1 MQERDGLIVVLKKR
15 GACRIIALHMQYMER
30 VMKTA
35 AIPAVRVP
43 PELRQAAEEVL
54 HTGETLS
61 GFVEEAVRRNV
72 EFRQV
77 QGAFIARGLASA
89 QASRK
94 SGKYVSAT
102 AVLGKLSRR
111 LDKARKRSTAS
122 A

>member
-1 MQERDGLIVVLKKR
+1 MRCKE
-15 GACRIIALHMQYMER
+15 IA
-30 VMKTA
+30 VKTA

-43 PELRQAAEEVL
+43 PELRQAAEKVL
-54 HTGETLS
+54 QSGETLS

-72 EFRQV
+72 EFRQF

-94 SGKYVSAT
+94 SGKYVSAA
-102 AVLGKLSRR
+102 AVLAKLSRR
-111 LDKARKRSTAS
+111 LGKARNRGPAS

>member
-43 PELRQAAEEVL
+43 PELRQAA
-54 HTGETLS
+54 
-61 GFVEEAVRRNV
+61 
-72 EFRQV
+72 
-77 QGAFIARGLASA
+77 FIARGLASA

-94 SGKYVSAT
+94 SGKYVSAA

-111 LDKARKRSTAS
+111 LGKARKRSTAS